1 MRVVVATDPG
11 REALL
16 RAAIGRGD
24 PFGDPRACAITERV
38 REILDEVRRGGDRA
52 LFAITEAI
60 EGRRVEHA
68 ELDRATWK
76 AEAARVAPA
85 VREAL
90 ELAVARVRRF
100 HAPQRSTGYVL
111 DEAGARL
118 ELRVAPIGRVGLYVP
133 GGSARYPSSVIMT
146 AVPAKVAGVPEIIM
160 VTPGPSPETLLA
172 AELAGV
178 DRVFVLGGAQAV
190 AALAFGTET
199 VPRVDKIV
207 GPGNAWVAEAK
218 RQVFGI
224 VDIDQ
229 VAGPSEILVLAD
241 DSADAA
247 WVAADLLS
255 QAEHD
260 AVASAVLVT
269 PSEDLAR
276 AVVAEVARQL
286 ALLPRREIAAAAIR
300 DHGLAIVTAELESAI
315 AFAERYAP
323 EHLSIQTREPEAIAA
338 RIRTAGAIFI
348 GAHTPEAAG
357 DYLAGPN
364 HVLPTAGAAR
374 FGSPL
379 GVYDFEKRTSL
390 LRYSEGA
397 LRADG
402 PSIETLAEVEGLVAH
417 GRAVAIRTR
426 GQR

>member
-1 MRVVVATDPG
+1 MRVVLPSDPN
-11 REALL
+11 RDVLVETAM
-16 RAAIGRGD
+16 RRGD
-24 PFGDPRACAITERV
+24 PFGDPTARALSERV
-38 REILDEVRRGGDRA
+38 REIIDEVRRGGDRA
-52 LFAITEAI
+52 LFSITESI
-60 EGRRVEHA
+60 EGRRIDHP
-68 ELDRATWK
+68 ELDRATWHS
-76 AEAARVAPA
+76 EAARVAPA
-85 VREAL
+85 VRHAL

-100 HAPQRSTGYVL
+100 HEPQRGAGYVL
-111 DEAGARL
+111 DERDVRL
-118 ELRVAPIGRVGLYVP
+118 ELRVAPIARVGLYVP

-241 DSADAA
+241 DTADAG

-260 AVASAVLVT
+260 AQASAVLVT
-269 PSEDLAR
+269 PSETLAR
-276 AVVAEVARQL
+276 AVVVEVQRQL
-286 ALLPRREIAAAAIR
+286 ALLPRRDIATASI
-300 DHGLAIVTAELESAI
+300 DGQGIAIVTPDLESAI
-315 AFAERYAP
+315 AFAVRYAP
-323 EHLSIQTREPEAIAA
+323 EHLSIQARDAEAIAA
-338 RIRTAGAIFI
+338 RIGTAGAIFV

-374 FGSPL
+374 YGSPL
-379 GVYDFEKRTSL
+379 GVYDFEKRTSV
-390 LRYSEGA
+390 LRYSAQA
-397 LRADG
+397 LLADG
-402 PSIETLAEVEGLVAH
+402 AAIEALAEVEGLVAH